1 VKGPWV
7 GQGAGTNGQEEARR
21 REPEVGQEEA
31 RRREPEVGQEEA
43 RGREPIGQGEARR
56 RETIRHFIYF
66 WNESASAHKSCI
78 RVNCCSSHTS
88 SARSSLRI
96 LVVSIPGVEFLRPST
111 IALQLTKI

>member
-1 VKGPWV
+1 VGTN
-7 GQGAGTNGQEEARR
+7 GQGAGTNGQGAGTNGQGAGTN
-21 REPEVGQEEA
+21 GQEEA